1 MNKVLIELPKDGT
14 KNQDIKENQIGI
26 MSKKQVQE
34 RIIFIH
40 KGIIQRNLKTEKW
53 FLKVNIML

>member
-1 MNKVLIELPKDGT
+1 MNKVLIELPKDCT
-14 KNQDIKENQIGI
+14 KNQGIKENQIGI
-26 MSKKQVQE
+26 MSKKQDQE

-40 KGIIQRNLKTEKW
+40 KDIIQRNLKTEKW